1 MTNNINN
8 QPNSA
13 NNKGGR
19 PVQEEKKDKIIS
31 IRVDNRTNAVLE
43 ELRISMGYKSL
54 SAFIIDMVLA
64 EAKKFKKYTPFNPD
78 IERLFCDLE
87 ESLKYARSLESRVAY
102 ILEKDI
108 VDDFTYEIMH
118 FKNFVAKKAEALLY
132 LVRDEHF
139 KQK

>member
-1 MTNNINN
+1 MEEKTR
-8 QPNSA
+8 Q
-13 NNKGGR
+13 NKGGR
-19 PVQEEKKDKIIS
+19 PVQEAKKDKIVS
-31 IRVDNRTNAVLE
+31 IRMDNNTYAALT
-43 ELRISMGYKSL
+43 ELSVKLGYKTL
-54 SAFIIDMVLA
+54 SAFVIDMLLA
-64 EAKKFKKYTPFNPD
+64 KADAPMKYTPFNPD

-132 LVRDEHF
+132 RVRKEHF
-139 KQK
+139 NE

>member
-19 PVQEEKKDKIIS
+19 PIQEYKKDKIIS

-54 SAFIIDMVLA
+54 SAFIINMVLA
-64 EAKKFKKYTPFNPD
+64 EVKKPMKYTPFNPD

-87 ESLKYARSLESRVAY
+87 ESLKYARNLESRVAY
-102 ILEKDI
+102 TLDKDI
-108 VDDFTYEIMH
+108 VEDFQGEILH